1 MDPTTPIKPRLKL
14 KARRQQAS
22 TDSAPGKCIGQRLA
36 GFLHQL
42 RERKVCRAAAAYAIL
57 SWVILQLGE
66 IVFPTLSL
74 PPWTLTLVVVV
85 AVAGFPI
92 AMILAWVLQ
101 WTDRGLVIDVTQES
115 RAAEHSKLDSML
127 SIALL
132 LAAVIISAELLW
144 DESIPRAV
152 AAPTAVAVEQRR
164 NIAVMQ
170 FSAQDDASRQDA
182 HALERYLRHHLVKTD
197 SQPFPVVAGLTR
209 DEVYASGG
217 TSVSLAW
224 VIEGSVHSK
233 EGEVR
238 LLLQLIELPDRRYV
252 DSWLLASVPEAPIS
266 HFDLARSAIDV
277 MIDHLRGGDE

>member
-14 KARRQQAS
+14 KARRQHAS

-101 WTDRGLVIDVTQES
+101 WTDRGLVIDVAQES
-115 RAAEHSKLDSML
+115 GNSKHSRLDSML

-132 LAAVIISAELLW
+132 LAAIVISAELLW
-144 DESIPRAV
+144 DNSIPRAV
-152 AAPTAVAVEQRR
+152 AAPTAVADEQRR

-182 HALERYLRHHLVKTD
+182 HTLERFLRHHLVQTD
-197 SQPFPVVAGLTR
+197 LQPFTVVAGLTR

-217 TSVSLAW
+217 TSVLLAW

-233 EGEVR
+233 DGEVR

-252 DSWLLASVPEAPIS
+252 DSWLLASVPEAPVS
-266 HFDLARSAIDV
+266 HFDLAKSAIDA
-277 MIDHLRGGDE
+277 MIDHLSVDDG